1 MMPHSGKTLATLM
14 RLKSHLPQQVDTAHE
29 RQSQKSD
36 ELSPLKPQEAS
47 DSKLAEFFQDHDFS
61 FLFEPQELNG
71 SFLDRRRRDGIL
83 PPPESLRHT
92 AQYQL
97 EDMQFVEERGN
108 QKRLYR

>member
-1 MMPHSGKTLATLM
+1 MMPHSGKTLATLI
-14 RLKSHLPQQVDTAHE
+14 RLKSHPCQHNIDSADE
-29 RQSQKSD
+29 IQSQKSD

-71 SFLDRRRRDGIL
+71 SFLDRRRRDRIL

-92 AQYQL
+92 AQHQL
-97 EDMQFVEERGN
+97 
-108 QKRLYR
+108 KRHKICGSKR